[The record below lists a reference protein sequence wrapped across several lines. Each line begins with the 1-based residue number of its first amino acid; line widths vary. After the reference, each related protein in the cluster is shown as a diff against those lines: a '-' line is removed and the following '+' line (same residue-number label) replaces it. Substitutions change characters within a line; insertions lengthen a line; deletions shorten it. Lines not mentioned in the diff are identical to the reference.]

1 MATLTIEDYKEMYAK
16 ARAAG
21 DAAGMQVA
29 NDGANAIRAANGQ
42 AAQYATE
49 DIAKIAAQSG
59 TGSTSSAS
67 SSGSTKSTSSTSGYT
82 TQNQSVSA
90 ATDTVKATQA
100 AAAAQ
105 KQYVNDNPTAT
116 QYPTTEEKQ
125 SKYSDV
131 LANVVQTGYYT
142 KDAVAAQAAAEKY
155 GVSVTPTTYNG
166 ESGWYIVGKADR
178 TAASGTSGADE
189 GLLSD
194 EDYAIVQKLK
204 SDFSTA
210 QQQYKAAVDAGD
222 TEAAAK
228 AQAAMNTAHLEAERI
243 RSGYS
248 YSGGSD
254 GSMYLTTRSGGSS
267 ETDADD
273 GQTGQSASAQGTT
286 TGQNKTSGSQSG
298 VTSGYTPTVSQS
310 RDLTGAVEDYSDYLR
325 QLYAAKQDSAI
336 AQLQAAYESSL
347 AQLDRAEQG
356 VSEQYQAARNSTAGA
371 SEQARRNFAQYAAA
385 SGLNSGTGGQA
396 ELARNVTLQSGLN
409 AIDQAEADTLA
420 DLELQRTQAET
431 QYNSAIAQAKAQG
444 EYELASALYQ
454 EKVRVQKA
462 LLDQE
467 LEQQQLELK
476 WYQAYRK

>member
-1 MATLTIEDYKEMYAK
+1 MASITIEDYKKMYAQ

-21 DAAGMQVA
+21 DAAGMQAA
-29 NDGANAIRAANGQ
+29 NDGANAIRAANGE

-49 DIAKIAAQSG
+49 DIAKIAAQSS
-59 TGSTSSAS
+59 TGSSASTSSA
-67 SSGSTKSTSSTSGYT
+67 SGYT

-90 ATDTVKATQA
+90 AADPVKATQA

-105 KQYVNDNPTAT
+105 KQYVSANPTAT

-125 SKYSDV
+125 EKYGDV
-131 LANVVQTGYYT
+131 LSDVVQTGYYT
-142 KDAVAAQAAAEKY
+142 KDYAAAQAAAEKY

-178 TAASGTSGADE
+178 TVASGTSGADE

-210 QQQYKAAVDAGD
+210 QQQYNAAVASGD
-222 TEAAAK
+222 TAAAAA

-267 ETDADD
+267 DTDTDD
-273 GQTGQSASAQGTT
+273 SSSGGYTRSAGSGYTGS
-286 TGQNKTSGSQSG
+286 TSGSSTGYSPTASQSG
-298 VTSGYTPTVSQS
+298 S
-310 RDLTGAVEDYSDYLR
+310 LTANVEDYSDYLR
-325 QLYAAKQDSAI
+325 QLYAAKQASAI
-336 AQLQAAYESSL
+336 AQLQAAYKNSL

-356 VSEQYQAARNSTAGA
+356 VNEQYQAARNSTAGA
-371 SEQARRNFAQYAAA
+371 SELARRNFAEYAAA

-409 AIDQAEADTLA
+409 SIDQTEADTLA

-462 LLDQE
+462 MLDQE
-467 LEQQQLELK
+467 LEQQELELK
-476 WYQAYRK
+476 WYQAYQK

>member
-1 MATLTIEDYKEMYAK
+1 MASLTIEDYKKMYAQ

-21 DAAGMQVA
+21 DAAGMQAA
-29 NDGANAIRAANGQ
+29 NDGANAIRAANGE

-49 DIAKIAAQSG
+49 DIAKIAAQSS
-59 TGSTSSAS
+59 TGSSASTSSA
-67 SSGSTKSTSSTSGYT
+67 SGYT

-90 ATDTVKATQA
+90 AADPVKATQA

-105 KQYVNDNPTAT
+105 KQYVSANPTAT

-131 LANVVQTGYYT
+131 LSDVVQTGYYT
-142 KDAVAAQAAAEKY
+142 KDYAAAQAAAEKY

-178 TAASGTSGADE
+178 TVASGTSGADE

-210 QQQYKAAVDAGD
+210 QQQYNAAVASGD
-222 TEAAAK
+222 TAAAAT

-254 GSMYLTTRSGGSS
+254 GSMYLTTRSGGD
-267 ETDADD
+267 TGTGD
-273 GQTGQSASAQGTT
+273 GQTGWSASAQGTVNA
-286 TGQNKTSGSQSG
+286 QNNVGSSQSG
-298 VTSGYTPTVSQS
+298 VTSGYNSTASQS
-310 RDLTGAVEDYSDYLR
+310 GDLTGAVEDYSDYLR
-325 QLYAAKQDSAI
+325 QLYAAKQASAI

-356 VSEQYQAARNSTAGA
+356 VNEQYQAARNSTAGA
-371 SEQARRNFAQYAAA
+371 SEQARRNFAEYAAA

-409 AIDQAEADTLA
+409 SIDQAEADTLA

-467 LEQQQLELK
+467 LEQQELELK
-476 WYQAYRK
+476 WYQAYQK